1 MIGLDWRRKESPFL
15 GLQDLSSP
23 SLVLVELQFCRLLRV
38 ESMVLGLPLTRIA
51 SVLCR
56 VDFSR

>member
-1 MIGLDWRRKESPFL
+1 MIGLDGRRKESQFL

-23 SLVLVELQFCRLLRV
+23 SLVLAELQFCPLLRV
-38 ESMVLGLPLTRIA
+38 EPMVLGLPLTRIT

>member
-1 MIGLDWRRKESPFL
+1 MIGLDGRRKESQFL
-15 GLQDLSSP
+15 DSQGLSSP
-23 SLVLVELQFCRLLRV
+23 FLDLAELLFGLLLRV
-38 ESMVLGLPLTRIA
+38 ESMVLGLPTTRVA